1 MHLEA
6 QVEQACQEEMVLLA
20 QLEALE
26 IQVFVDSVEQLDKQ
40 VILWNYGM
48 LYWIL
53 LHNGVL
59 LIKKMEWSSILPVV
73 SYAEYKFISLE
84 ENGMPAVVLV
94 ETETIIVATRVR

>member
-48 LYWIL
+48 LY
-53 LHNGVL
+53 
-59 LIKKMEWSSILPVV
+59 
-73 SYAEYKFISLE
+73 
-84 ENGMPAVVLV
+84 
-94 ETETIIVATRVR
+94 